1 MVRRWVRSAGTT
13 GPTGGEGAKP
23 KPAAERVNVVW
34 HKWSDLRLLDHEPLW
49 HAHQRPEPVLHLHLV
64 ELQLLAGH
72 ARVSG
77 VQRCSPRRKEFWRQC
92 VEDGN
97 VSSKKGWSFR
107 PDAFRPHCCIPG
119 ILPFG
124 SRRQDL
130 SERLQ
135 ERGQHLV
142 VRAVEDPAEFFASLC
157 EQLPI
162 LRVYA
167 HQEFCDEELQI
178 EASVR
183 RVLAQHGA
191 ELCTYWG
198 ALTVHHIDD
207 LGFDARDRNQM
218 PWYKGEFQRAAKRR
232 PIREDRDSRGWSD
245 RERWKEEARARGG
258 FQYVQDVFGA
268 CLPKDVLCLQEY
280 SH

>member
-92 VEDGN
+92 VE
-97 VSSKKGWSFR
+97 
-107 PDAFRPHCCIPG
+107 
-119 ILPFG
+119 
-124 SRRQDL
+124 DL

-232 PIREDRDSRGWSD
+232 PIREAAKRR
-245 RERWKEEARARGG
+245 R
-258 FQYVQDVFGA
+258 
-268 CLPKDVLCLQEY
+268 
-280 SH
+280 